1 MYNNEL
7 VQLTHTIL
15 STLLHTSSSCCRAVD
30 PSLEAFLFPYLYE
43 NMRSNLGNISYYL
56 TAHNDASDTT
66 NNVNNKQLTA
76 FVRANMSSDAACS
89 HAIKTLATYTSK
101 SISKDDVEACNIMY
115 RRLKASRLQALVTLV
130 LDTNHPSTKFD
141 FIYESNSISTDHKGC
156 WRLRFFTFAEL
167 DETEYYWR
175 PWCPSLADAELD
187 YEQEKT
193 TSFRT
198 NLEFLQV
205 DDFDFLSSSRSS
217 RSSSISEWS
226 LNTSQNLHIHEERSF
241 TTTIHSDDNNDFTL
255 KPATTNHV
263 LIRNGP
269 TTNIWANNDSVYV
282 AADNGYVDEEDSY
295 WDRYDDQ
302 Y

>member
-1 MYNNEL
+1 MYKNDL

-15 STLLHTSSSCCRAVD
+15 STLLHTSSSCSRTVD
-30 PSLEAFLFPYLYE
+30 PLLEALLFPYLYE

-101 SISKDDVEACNIMY
+101 SISEDDASIMY
-115 RRLKASRLQALVTLV
+115 RRLKATRLQARVTLV
-130 LDTNHPSTKFD
+130 LDSNNPSTKFD
-141 FIYESNSISTDHKGC
+141 FIYESNSISTNHKYC

-175 PWCPSLADAELD
+175 PWCASLADAELD
-187 YEQEKT
+187 YEQEKS
-193 TSFRT
+193 TSFRN

-205 DDFDFLSSSRSS
+205 DDFDFLSSTRSS

-226 LNTSQNLHIHEERSF
+226 LNTSQNLHIHEEQPF
-241 TTTIHSDDNNDFTL
+241 TTALPSNENDFPS
-255 KPATTNHV
+255 KPATIDHV

-269 TTNIWANNDSVYV
+269 TENIWANNVSV
-282 AADNGYVDEEDSY
+282 AADNGFDDEEDSY